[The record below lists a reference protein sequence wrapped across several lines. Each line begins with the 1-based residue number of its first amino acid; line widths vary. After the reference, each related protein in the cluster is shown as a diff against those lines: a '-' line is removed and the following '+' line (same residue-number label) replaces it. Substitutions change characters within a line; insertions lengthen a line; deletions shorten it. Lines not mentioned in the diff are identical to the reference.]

1 MSLDIDKILEE
12 LEEDNK
18 EIQKNINTL
27 SSLREKQVEAVEN
40 LLKEYDKI
48 MLWYV
53 NNQISFTHPRLKG
66 RGFMNTGG
74 PIVGYDEHEERL
86 FIYNY
91 HLKRF
96 ETVNIRKR
104 SDAKTKNMRI
114 LIDQG
119 YFEDIVAGIKH
130 TLVHQKEVLTSQYKM
145 IDTLEAQLNN
155 C

>member
-1 MSLDIDKILEE
+1 MSLDIDRILEE

-18 EIQKNINTL
+18 EIQKNINTF
-27 SSLREKQVEAVEN
+27 SSLREKQVAAVEN

-53 NNQISFTHPRLKG
+53 NKQIAFTHPRLRG
-66 RGFMNTGG
+66 RAFMNIGG

-91 HLKRF
+91 HLERF
-96 ETVNIRKR
+96 ETVNIHNR
-104 SDAKTKNMRI
+104 SDALTKNLRI

-119 YFEDIVAGIKH
+119 YFEDIVSGIKH
-130 TLVHQKEVLTSQYKM
+130 TLVHQKEVLKEQYEQINK
-145 IDTLEAQLNN
+145 IENLLND